1 MKIFLN
7 LIFIL
12 FLTSE
17 LAARE
22 KGETEIS
29 TEDGIEVYQNEK
41 YYLLKKNVKIESDN
55 FTLNAD
61 KVKVYF
67 NENLYD
73 IIEINAEGNARFKS
87 DEFKMRGNGEFL
99 NIKIKIEEIQVKGE
113 GSELVTDNINMY
125 SNGSIR
131 VSNSTGNFFLKG
143 LNSKLKNE
151 SIIIK
156 AEDIEGN
163 FDIGSNP
170 KQINTLYVSDKK
182 RSYIE
187 TNNSKMYA
195 KKINFNKS
203 TSIIELIENVKI
215 DRNGQIITG
224 DYGTLDT
231 ENNSYKIKSKNQTKV
246 KAIIKNDE

>member
-1 MKIFLN
+1 MKIFFN

-17 LAARE
+17 LVARE

-41 YYLLKKNVKIESDN
+41 YYLLKKNVIIESDN

-61 KVKVYF
+61 RVKVYF
-67 NENLYD
+67 KENLYD
-73 IIEINAEGNARFKS
+73 IIEINAVGNARFKS
-87 DEFKMRGNGEFL
+87 NEFKMHGNGNIL
-99 NIKIKIEEIQVKGE
+99 NIKIIPEEIQVEGV
-113 GSELVTDNINMY
+113 GSELSTDEIFMY
-125 SNGSIR
+125 SNGSIK
-131 VSNSTGNFFLKG
+131 VSNTTGNFFLKG
-143 LNSKLKNE
+143 LNSKLTNK
-151 SIIIK
+151 SIMIE
-156 AEDIEGN
+156 AEDIRGN
-163 FDIGSNP
+163 LDINSDP
-170 KQINTLYVSDKK
+170 KEINSLNVVDKK
-182 RSYIE
+182 ISYIK
-187 TNNSKMYA
+187 TNNAEMYA
-195 KKINFNKS
+195 NTINFNKS
-203 TSIIELIENVKI
+203 SSIIELIENVKI